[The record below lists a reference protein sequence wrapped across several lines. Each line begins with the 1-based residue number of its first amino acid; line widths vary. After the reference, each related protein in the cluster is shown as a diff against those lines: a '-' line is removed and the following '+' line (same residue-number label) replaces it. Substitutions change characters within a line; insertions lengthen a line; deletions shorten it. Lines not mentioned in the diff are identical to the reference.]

1 MSRVFLAKIKN
12 KDERDVVKYLE
23 FNGFECDHYFG
34 GLCIEGACFSGFE
47 SEFREEIENNFDNIE
62 TILTKDDFKKMFALN
77 DELRA
82 LGYGIKRDSEK
93 YKRGLEIIDEFKSTI
108 GVKLASSENDRLF
121 EKVVADEKE
130 YCKQTYGLTDDEVNE
145 IFREYHLEYQDRA
158 IISYVFNDLY
168 DLVEEEKFAFGYD
181 KTPYFNDEEFGRDL
195 LESEN
200 YLELESGRIVSYNY

>member
-1 MSRVFLAKIKN
+1 MLLHSN
-12 KDERDVVKYLE
+12 KER
-23 FNGFECDHYFG
+23 
-34 GLCIEGACFSGFE
+34 A
-47 SEFREEIENNFDNIE
+47 
-62 TILTKDDFKKMFALN
+62 
-77 DELRA
+77 
-82 LGYGIKRDSEK
+82 
-93 YKRGLEIIDEFKSTI
+93 
-108 GVKLASSENDRLF
+108 
-121 EKVVADEKE
+121 
-130 YCKQTYGLTDDEVNE
+130 VNE